1 MKRLLLASLVACLLV
16 AIVALS
22 GGQRPAGGQPSAGG
36 ELHVQVEERNP
47 WTNLRLNNGPDTFS
61 FAIVSDRTGG
71 HRARIFSQAVEQ
83 LNLLQPQFVISVG
96 DLIEGY
102 TEDPAKLA
110 EQWKEF
116 QGYVGRLQMPFF
128 LVPGNHDVSNAFQKK
143 DWKERF
149 GRRYY
154 HFVYRDVLFLLLDS
168 DDTKGGFVGKGQIAF
183 VQKTLKE
190 NAAVRWTVVAL
201 HKPLWVMGSVEKNGW
216 LEVEKALAGRPYTV
230 FCGHVHRYQKF
241 VRNGQNYYQLATT
254 GGGSRL
260 RGVRYGEFDH
270 VVWVT
275 MKKDGPVLAN
285 LMLDGIYPEDLKKAV
300 TDEEGVPLYN
310 RKPVHAVRGKVHFE
324 GTPTPDARVVFYFV
338 DAANKK
344 LIRAGDALV
353 EADGSFTL
361 STYTA
366 NDGAPVGEYVVTVTW
381 PEPAFDAQGRPG
393 PNRLPG
399 RYAGTETSPLRVQ
412 VRSGTNEFTFN
423 LTR

>member
-1 MKRLLLASLVACLLV
+1 MKRLLLASLAACLL
-16 AIVALS
+16 AAAVALS
-22 GGQRPAGGQPSAGG
+22 GSQKPTGSG
-36 ELHVQVEERNP
+36 ELQVQVEERNP
-47 WTNLRLNNGPDTFS
+47 WTSLRLNNGPDTFH

-83 LNLLQPQFVISVG
+83 LNLLQPQFVVSVG

-102 TEDPAKLA
+102 TENSAKLS
-110 EQWKEF
+110 EEWKEF
-116 QGYVGRLQMPFF
+116 QSYVCKLQMPFF

-143 DWKERF
+143 EWKERF

-168 DDTKGGFVGKGQIAF
+168 DDAKGSQMGKEQIAF

-190 NAAVRWTVVAL
+190 NPAVRWTIVCL
-201 HKPLWVMGSVEKNGW
+201 HKPLWSPTNLEKSGW
-216 LEVEKALAGRPYTV
+216 LEVEKALNGRPYTV
-230 FCGHVHRYQKF
+230 FCGHVHQYQKF

-270 VVWVT
+270 IVWIT

-285 LMLDGIYPEDLKKAV
+285 LMLDGIYPEDLKNAV
-300 TDEEGVPLYN
+300 TAEEGVPQYG
-310 RKPVHAVRGKVHFE
+310 RKAVHAVRGKVYFE
-324 GTPTPDARVVFYFV
+324 GSPAPDAQVVFHYV
-338 DAANKK
+338 DPAKKK

-353 EADGSFTL
+353 EADGTFTL
-361 STYTA
+361 STYA
-366 NDGAPVGEYVVTVTW
+366 AFDGAPAGEYVVTITW
-381 PEPAFDAQGRPG
+381 REPQYDALGRPG
-393 PNRLPG
+393 PNRLPD
-399 RYAGTETSPLRVQ
+399 RYAATETSGLRVQ
-412 VRSGTNEFTFN
+412 VRSGPNDFTFN